1 MLYNKRIY
9 RIPGKVNKMNF
20 RLATLDDLEWI
31 IDLRK
36 QLLIEEGQ
44 IVSSNIDEEL
54 NTFFENQLTSHQ
66 YVQWLVEEDNKVIA
80 TGAIQFISFPP
91 SYFNPTGIRGYILNM
106 YTHPDYRGK
115 GIAKQL
121 VNETLKEAQSRE
133 VQHIFLISSEM
144 GKPLYKKIGFK
155 ENDIYMEYFLS
166 K

>member
-1 MLYNKRIY
+1 
-9 RIPGKVNKMNF
+9 MNF

-54 NTFFENQLTSHQ
+54 NTFFENQLKSHQ

-155 ENDIYMEYFLS
+155 ENDIYMEYFL
-166 K
+166 

>member
-155 ENDIYMEYFLS
+155 ENDIYMEYFL
-166 K
+166 

>member
-1 MLYNKRIY
+1 
-9 RIPGKVNKMNF
+9 MNF

-54 NTFFENQLTSHQ
+54 NTFFEDQLTSQQ
-66 YVQWLVEEDNKVIA
+66 YVQWLVEEDNNVIA

>member
-1 MLYNKRIY
+1 
-9 RIPGKVNKMNF
+9 MNF

-36 QLLIEEGQ
+36 RLLVEEGQ
-44 IVSSNIDEEL
+44 IVSSNIDEKL
-54 NTFFENQLTSHQ
+54 KTFFENQLTSHQ
-66 YVQWLVEEDNKVIA
+66 YVQWLVEEDDNVIA
-80 TGAIQFISFPP
+80 TGAIQLISFPP
-91 SYFNPTGIRGYILNM
+91 SYLNQTGIRGYILNM
-106 YTHPDYRGK
+106 YTYPEYRGK

-121 VNETLKEAQSRE
+121 VNQLLKEAQRRK

>member
-1 MLYNKRIY
+1 
-9 RIPGKVNKMNF
+9 MNF

-155 ENDIYMEYFLS
+155 ENDIYMEYFLP

>member
-1 MLYNKRIY
+1 
-9 RIPGKVNKMNF
+9 MNF

-44 IVSSNIDEEL
+44 IVSFNIDEEL
-54 NTFFENQLTSHQ
+54 KTFFENQLTSHQ
-66 YVQWLVEEDNKVIA
+66 YVQWLVEEDNNVIA

-121 VNETLKEAQSRE
+121 VNQLLKEAQRRK

-155 ENDIYMEYFLS
+155 ENDIYMEYFLP

>member
-1 MLYNKRIY
+1 
-9 RIPGKVNKMNF
+9 MNF

-36 QLLIEEGQ
+36 QLLIEEGE

-54 NTFFENQLTSHQ
+54 NTFFEDQLTSQQ
-66 YVQWLVEEDNKVIA
+66 YVQWLVEEDNNVIA